1 MQNENHTH
9 QSVSTMEREEV
20 ERWRSSVV
28 ERKDEGRR
36 AARRNEECHARGVAV
51 DHVAVA
57 RRTHE

>member
-1 MQNENHTH
+1 
-9 QSVSTMEREEV
+9 MEREEV
-20 ERWRSSVV
+20 KRRRSSVV

-36 AARRNEECHARGVAV
+36 AARHNEERHARGVAV